1 MPLAPILKPIQ
12 NFLSKEYASGILLFL
27 AALLAMIAENSSL
40 SGFYDSL
47 LATLVEIRIGDFQIA
62 KPLLLWVNDGLMAI
76 FFFHVGLE
84 IKREVLG
91 GKLSELSAVTLPL
104 FGAIGGILVPAGLYA
119 FINREDPA
127 ALQGWAIPTATDIAF
142 ALGVLGLLGKRVPT
156 GLKVFLLSLAVIDDL
171 CAILIIAFFYT
182 SNLGISSLIV
192 ATIMICLLY
201 LLNRMKVTSLV
212 PYLFVGLI
220 LWASVLK
227 SGIHATLAGVVIA
240 MFIPYINR
248 PDSDTNMLE
257 EIEHDLKDTVYIFIL
272 PFFAFVNSGVYLGGL
287 SIESLLRPVPL
298 GIMAGLIAGKQLGI
312 VSFCWIAVKSGF
324 ASMPEDINWKQL
336 YGVSLICGIGFT
348 MSLFISSLAFQSG
361 DFSTMVDDRLG
372 IIVGSLLSGIAGY
385 CFLRFNNKKS
395 INNN

>member
-1 MPLAPILKPIQ
+1 MPLQPVLSPIQ
-12 NFLSKEYASGILLFL
+12 KFLSKEYASGILLFF
-27 AALLAMIAENSSL
+27 AASLAMIAENSSL

-47 LATLVEIRIGDFQIA
+47 LATQVEIRIDDFQIA

-104 FGAIGGILVPAGLYA
+104 FGAMGGILVPAGLYA
-119 FINREDPA
+119 FINLDDPA
-127 ALQGWAIPTATDIAF
+127 ALQGWAISTATDIAF

-192 ATIMICLLY
+192 ASIMICLLY

-212 PYLFVGLI
+212 PYFFVCLI

-248 PDSDTNMLE
+248 PDSDINMLE
-257 EIEHDLKDTVYIFIL
+257 EIEHDLKDTVYLFIL
-272 PFFAFVNSGVYLGGL
+272 PFFAFVNSGVYLGEL
-287 SIESLLRPVPL
+287 SIDSLLRPIPL
-298 GIMAGLIAGKQLGI
+298 GIMAGLIVGKQLGI
-312 VSFCWIAVKSGF
+312 LSFCWLAVKGGF
-324 ASMPEDINWKQL
+324 ASMPDDINWKQL

-348 MSLFISSLAFQSG
+348 MSLFISSLAFETG
-361 DFSTMVDDRLG
+361 DISTMVDDRLG

-385 CFLRFNNKKS
+385 CFLRFSNNKT
-395 INNN
+395 NN

>member
-1 MPLAPILKPIQ
+1 MLLQPILSLIQ
-12 NFLSKEYASGILLFL
+12 KFLSKEYASGILLFF
-27 AALLAMIAENSSL
+27 AASLAMIAENSSL

-47 LATLVEIRIGDFQIA
+47 LATQVEIRIDDFQIA

-104 FGAIGGILVPAGLYA
+104 FGAMGGILVPAGLYA
-119 FINREDPA
+119 FINLDDPA

-182 SNLGISSLIV
+182 SSLGISSLIV
-192 ATIMICLLY
+192 ASIMICLLY
-201 LLNRMKVTSLV
+201 LLNRMKVTFLV
-212 PYLFVGLI
+212 PYFFVGLI
-220 LWASVLK
+220 LWAPVLK

-240 MFIPYINR
+240 MFIPYIKR
-248 PDSDTNMLE
+248 PDSDINMLE
-257 EIEHDLKDTVYIFIL
+257 EIEHDLKDTVYLFIL
-272 PFFAFVNSGVYLGGL
+272 PFFAFVNSGVYLGEL
-287 SIESLLRPVPL
+287 SIDSLLRPIPL
-298 GIMAGLIAGKQLGI
+298 GIMAGLIVGKQLGI
-312 VSFCWIAVKSGF
+312 LSFCWLAVKSGF
-324 ASMPEDINWKQL
+324 ASMPDDINWKQL

-348 MSLFISSLAFQSG
+348 MSLFISSLAFETG
-361 DFSTMVDDRLG
+361 DISTMVDDRLG

-385 CFLRFNNKKS
+385 CFLRFSNNKT
-395 INNN
+395 NN

>member
-1 MPLAPILKPIQ
+1 MPLQPVLSPIQ
-12 NFLSKEYASGILLFL
+12 KFLSKEYASGILLFF
-27 AALLAMIAENSSL
+27 AASLAMIAENSSL

-47 LATLVEIRIGDFQIA
+47 LATQVEIRIDDFQIA

-104 FGAIGGILVPAGLYA
+104 FGAMGGILVPAGLYA
-119 FINREDPA
+119 FINLDDPA

-192 ATIMICLLY
+192 ASIMICLLY

-212 PYLFVGLI
+212 PYFFVGLI

-248 PDSDTNMLE
+248 PDSDINMLE
-257 EIEHDLKDTVYIFIL
+257 EIEHDLKDTVYLFIL
-272 PFFAFVNSGVYLGGL
+272 PFFAFVNSGVYLGEL
-287 SIESLLRPVPL
+287 SIDSLLRPIPL
-298 GIMAGLIAGKQLGI
+298 GIMAGLIVGKQLGI
-312 VSFCWIAVKSGF
+312 LSFCWLAAKGGF
-324 ASMPEDINWKQL
+324 ASMPDDINWKQP

-348 MSLFISSLAFQSG
+348 MSLFISSLAFETG
-361 DFSTMVDDRLG
+361 DISTMVDDRLG

-385 CFLRFNNKKS
+385 CFLRFSNNKT
-395 INNN
+395 NN

>member
-1 MPLAPILKPIQ
+1 MQLQPVLSPIQ
-12 NFLSKEYASGILLFL
+12 KFLSKEYASGILLFF
-27 AALLAMIAENSSL
+27 AASLAMIAENSSL

-47 LATLVEIRIGDFQIA
+47 LATQVEIRIDDFQIA

-104 FGAIGGILVPAGLYA
+104 FGAMGGILVPAGLYA
-119 FINREDPA
+119 FINLDDPA

-192 ATIMICLLY
+192 ASIMICLLY

-212 PYLFVGLI
+212 PYFFVGLI

-248 PDSDTNMLE
+248 PDSDINMLE
-257 EIEHDLKDTVYIFIL
+257 EIEHDLKDTVYLFIL
-272 PFFAFVNSGVYLGGL
+272 PFFAFVNSGVYLGEL
-287 SIESLLRPVPL
+287 SIDSLLRPIPL
-298 GIMAGLIAGKQLGI
+298 GIMAGLIVGKQLGI
-312 VSFCWIAVKSGF
+312 LSFCWLAVKGGF
-324 ASMPEDINWKQL
+324 ASMPDDINWKQL

-348 MSLFISSLAFQSG
+348 MSLFISSLAFETG
-361 DFSTMVDDRLG
+361 DISTMVDDRLG

-385 CFLRFNNKKS
+385 CFLRFSNNKT
-395 INNN
+395 NN